1 MLLSQPFFAKTGSIG
16 SVLTTASKM
25 FTVFLWGLVLARLFV
40 GRRLAMR
47 LPMLRQACAIDVLL
61 VWLGF
66 SGHHDEFITAPVEAP
81 AYEWAAAA
89 APRYTAAAGAA
100 NFHMACKEVANAETG
115 QLTSWSFGIATSSAG
130 ANDRSPD
137 SLHRTLEGLTRWS
150 RLIKAAGRDLID
162 RRARSSDNCIRMPP
176 LSL

>member
-1 MLLSQPFFAKTGSIG
+1 
-16 SVLTTASKM
+16 
-25 FTVFLWGLVLARLFV
+25 
-40 GRRLAMR
+40 MR

-66 SGHHDEFITAPVEAP
+66 PRQNGVAVGDKFITAPVEAS

-100 NFHMACKEVANAETG
+100 IFHIACKEVADAETG
-115 QLTSWSFGIATSSAG
+115 QLASWSFGIATSSAG

-137 SLHRTLEGLTRWS
+137 SLHRASEELTRWS
-150 RLIKAAGRDLID
+150 RLITAAGRDLIG
-162 RRARSSDNCIRMPP
+162 RSARSSDNCIRMPP
-176 LSL
+176 LSP